1 MEKFTKDIKDA
12 SEVTKKFNEELK
24 AKLPFDDDVDFKEAQ
39 KGLIATDENLIIQGE
54 EVTDLWDLKS
64 YGFLRGDWQP
74 TVNPSLWRQAQLNL
88 YSGLYKVQ
96 DRIYQIRSY
105 DLSNI
110 TIIEGDTGLI
120 VIDPLVSVET
130 AKAAMELYYKNIGKK
145 PVKAVIFTHSHWD
158 HYGGVAGVITQEQVD
173 KGEVEVIAPEGFLMA
188 AVSENIFAGN
198 AMVRRANYMY
208 GLTLSKSPKGQVDT
222 GLGKNVALGITSLIN
237 PTKTIGKSGEKITV
251 DGVEIEFLM
260 ASGTEAPAEFMMY
273 YPQFKVFNVAEVVT
287 HHVHNILTL
296 RGAQVRDAKKW
307 WKAIDSVLLT
317 YGDQIETLIAQH
329 HWPKWGNEEIVD
341 MLQKQRNAYKFL
353 HDQSLRLANQ
363 GYTPIEISE
372 EMKLPKTLEKEWHLR
387 DYYGSFNHNSK
398 AIYQFYLG
406 WYDGNPAN
414 LYALPPE
421 EAGKRYVEFMGGAEE
436 VLKKA
441 KKSFDEGDYRWVAE
455 VCKHLVFS
463 DPNNKDARY
472 LEADALE
479 QLGYQTE
486 TGPWRNNFLVGAAEL
501 RGNKVPATTDTT
513 DALIS
518 MPTELLLEYLGILI
532 DRTKSEGK
540 EIRLNVNLTD
550 RNEKCFI
557 NLVDSVLIY
566 RMNYQDESPNIE
578 LNVDVSTLVTLILG
592 QTKLNEVT
600 SDESK
605 FKGNSEDLKEFLD
618 SLAGFDSGF
627 NIVIP

>member
-12 SEVTKKFNEELK
+12 SEITKKFNEDLK

-39 KGLIATDENLIIQGE
+39 KGFIATDENLVIK
-54 EVTDLWDLKS
+54 VDDSVLWDLKS
-64 YGFLRGDWQP
+64 YEFLKGDWQP

-105 DLSNI
+105 DVSNI
-110 TIIEGDTGLI
+110 TVIEGDTGLI

-198 AMVRRANYMY
+198 AMTRRANYMY
-208 GLTLSKSPKGQVDT
+208 GITLNESAQEQVDV
-222 GLGKNVALGITSLIN
+222 GLGKNVALGTTSLIN

-251 DGVEIEFLM
+251 DGVDIRFLM
-260 ASGTEAPAEFMMY
+260 ASGTEAPSEFMMY

-287 HHVHNILTL
+287 HHIHNILTL

-307 WKAIDSVLLT
+307 WKAIDNILLT

-372 EMKLPKTLEKEWHLR
+372 EMKLPKTLENEWHLR
-387 DYYGSFNHNSK
+387 NYYGSFNHNSK

-421 EAGKRYVEFMGGAEE
+421 KAAKRYVEFMGGFEE

-455 VCKHLVFS
+455 VCKHLVFA
-463 DPNNKDARY
+463 DPNNKNARY

-486 TGPWRNNFLVGAAEL
+486 SGPWRNNFLVGAAEL
-501 RGNKVPATTDTT
+501 RG
-513 DALIS
+513 
-518 MPTELLLEYLGILI
+518 
-532 DRTKSEGK
+532 TKFQQQQ
-540 EIRLNVNLTD
+540 IQQMR
-550 RNEKCFI
+550 
-557 NLVDSVLIY
+557 
-566 RMNYQDESPNIE
+566 
-578 LNVDVSTLVTLILG
+578 
-592 QTKLNEVT
+592 
-600 SDESK
+600 
-605 FKGNSEDLKEFLD
+605 
-618 SLAGFDSGF
+618 
-627 NIVIP
+627 